1 MHKGIPVNHPAVR
14 TTPRRATGFT
24 LIELLVVIAI
34 IGLLLG
40 LVVPS
45 LSGARKLAYKTKTDV
60 RIKALSD
67 GCSLFFEDTGRRYY
81 PGQRYTSALTGTY
94 PGSGSAVLAI
104 SLFSNKQDIWFDN
117 VGATPTLKF
126 RRARDPNKDAEIKTR
141 DDLRDFKGYIEYS
154 DEYFKPGDMTDL
166 VLYDAFVGSSAKPI
180 CYYPSRL
187 GVPNSAPEEISVGSS
202 TITQFKKYAYKDNQ
216 EYTGPTAQEQAD
228 GVKDEDKAKAFC
240 DVSDAD
246 KPGLI
251 VDPKFPA
258 PNRQPHNADSFLLI
272 APGID
277 RAYFTSD
284 DQKNF

>member
-14 TTPRRATGFT
+14 TTPRRADGFT

-94 PGSGSAVLAI
+94 PGTGSAVLAI

-126 RRARDPNKDAEIKTR
+126 RRARDPNKDAEMKTR

-187 GVPNSAPEEISVGSS
+187 GVLNTDHAPVTAGSAKDID
-202 TITQFKKYAYKDNQ
+202 QFAKYAFEDNAAHSV
-216 EYTGPTAQEQAD
+216 PTAEEKGKTIA
-228 GVKDEDKAKAFC
+228 DKAKQFC
-240 DVSDAD
+240 DLANTEE
-246 KPGLI
+246 PGLI

-258 PNRQPHNADSFLLI
+258 PNRQPYNADSYLLI

>member
-14 TTPRRATGFT
+14 TTPVRATGFT

-60 RIKALSD
+60 RIKALND

-81 PGQRYTSALTGTY
+81 PGQRYKDVLTGY
-94 PGSGSAVLAI
+94 SPSGKHNGSQLLAI
-104 SLFSNKQDIWFDN
+104 SLFSNKNDLWYDGTSN
-117 VGATPTLKF
+117 P
-126 RRARDPNKDAEIKTR
+126 RRMALASSGHSDVTR
-141 DDLRDFKGYIEYS
+141 NDLRDFKGYIEYS

-187 GVPNSAPEEISVGSS
+187 GVLNTDHAPVAAGSAKDID
-202 TITQFKKYAYKDNQ
+202 QFAKYAFEDNAAHSL
-216 EYTGPTAQEQAD
+216 PTAEEKGKTIA
-228 GVKDEDKAKAFC
+228 DKAKQFC
-240 DVSDAD
+240 DLSNTEE
-246 KPGLI
+246 PGLI

-258 PNRQPHNADSFLLI
+258 PNRQPYNADSFLLI

>member
-14 TTPRRATGFT
+14 ATPVRATGFT

-94 PGSGSAVLAI
+94 PGTGSAVLAI
-104 SLFSNKQDIWFDN
+104 SLFSNKSDIVFD
-117 VGATPTLKF
+117 GTPGNNLF
-126 RRARDPNKDAEIKTR
+126 RCASGPNKGNEVAR
-141 DDLRDFKGYIEYS
+141 GDLRGFKGYIEYS
-154 DEYFKPGDMTDL
+154 DEYFKPGDTTDL

-187 GVPNSAPEEISVGSS
+187 GVLNTAYANVVGGSADGIQ
-202 TITQFKKYAYKDNQ
+202 QFTKYAFEDNAAHSV
-216 EYTGPTAQEQAD
+216 PTAEEKGKTIA
-228 GVKDEDKAKAFC
+228 DKAKQFC
-240 DVSDAD
+240 DLSNTEE
-246 KPGLI
+246 PGLI

-258 PNRQPHNADSFLLI
+258 PNRQPYNADSFLLI